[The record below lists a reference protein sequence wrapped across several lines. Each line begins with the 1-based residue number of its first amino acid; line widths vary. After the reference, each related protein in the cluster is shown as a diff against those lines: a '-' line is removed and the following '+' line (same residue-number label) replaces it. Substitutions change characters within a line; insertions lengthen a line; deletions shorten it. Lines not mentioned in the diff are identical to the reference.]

1 MILLNSI
8 RNIINRDYRL
18 ASKSFKIISKDGL
31 KGFWIQY
38 KEYKKK
44 MDKFRGPSSIEIP
57 LPQDAARIRASSPY
71 DVIIF
76 PIIDWDFRF
85 QRPQQ
90 IAVRFSKNIGRVFY
104 VQSAFSS
111 EDNPLLRRIQE
122 DIIEVLLPGNGLIDI
137 YQDALDEVTLK
148 NIIRSFDILRKE
160 YDIVEA
166 IIIVDLP
173 FWTKA
178 AFGLRDLFGW
188 RVIYDCMDCH
198 RGFSNIS
205 KLLLNEEKFLSEK
218 SDLILA
224 SSNLLFN
231 ERSLQN
237 PKCILVPNGTDFFH
251 FSSEIQEKPE
261 ELKDLK
267 GPLIGYYGAISDWF
281 DSELVGSLARSRSD
295 WNFILIGHTF
305 GSDTNPL
312 EGLKNIFILGEK
324 PYDLLPSYLHFF
336 DVCIIPFKKNQ
347 LTEATNPVKLF
358 EYFSAGKPVVA
369 TDLTELRFYK
379 KWLTLASGTQEWLKA
394 IESYLKSPNGEF
406 SEKRKQFAQKNTWDD
421 RFEQI
426 NDHAINLFPKV
437 SIIMLTFNNLDLTR
451 ICLESIYKKTGYPN
465 FEVIVVDNASSD
477 GTREFLI
484 ENKSQFPNIKI
495 ILNDNNEGFAR
506 GNNRGFHEAKGEF
519 VVFLNNDTI
528 VTHGWIGRLIR
539 HIERDPTIGMIGPTT
554 NEIANEAR
562 IDVPYSNLDQIDA
575 FAYKRAIEYAEK
587 GFDIKVLAMF
597 CVLIPTKIFKE
608 VGRLDEQYEIGMFED
623 DDLALRVKNAGY
635 RLVCA
640 EDVFIHHYGC
650 AGFKPKL
657 RSF

>member
-1 MILLNSI
+1 LQ
-8 RNIINRDYRL
+8 RD
-18 ASKSFKIISKDGL
+18 AT
-31 KGFWIQY
+31 
-38 KEYKKK
+38 
-44 MDKFRGPSSIEIP
+44 
-57 LPQDAARIRASSPY
+57 RIRASSPY

-104 VQSAFSS
+104 ARSSFSS
-111 EDNPLLRRIQE
+111 EDKPLLRQIQE
-122 DIIEVLLPGNGLIDI
+122 DIIEVLLPGNGLINI
-137 YQDALDEVTLK
+137 YQDALDYVTLK
-148 NIIRSFDILRKE
+148 NIIRSFEILRKE

-173 FWTKA
+173 FWTRA
-178 AFGLRDLFGW
+178 ALGLRDIFGW
-188 RVIYDCMDCH
+188 KVVYDCMDFH
-198 RGFSNIS
+198 KGFSNIS
-205 KLLLNEEKFLSEK
+205 EILLNEEKFLSEK

-251 FSSEIQEKPE
+251 FSSEIQDMPDEI
-261 ELKDLK
+261 K
-267 GPLIGYYGAISDWF
+267 GLGGPIIGYYGAISDWF
-281 DSELVGSLARSRSD
+281 DSELVGSLARSRPD

-305 GSDTNPL
+305 GADTNPL

-336 DVCIIPFKKNQ
+336 DVCIIPFKKTQ

-358 EYFSAGKPVVA
+358 EYLSAGKPVVA
-369 TDLTELRFYK
+369 TDLTELRCYRE
-379 KWLTLASGTQEWLKA
+379 WVTLESETQGWLKA
-394 IESYLKSPNGEF
+394 IESYLDSPIGEC
-406 SEKRKQFAQKNTWDD
+406 SEKRKQFAKINTWDD

-426 NDHAINLFPKV
+426 NHYAINLFPKV
-437 SIIMLTFNNLDLTR
+437 SIIVLTFNNLDLTR

-477 GTREFLI
+477 GTQEFLV
-484 ENKSQFPNIKI
+484 ENKFQFPNIKI
-495 ILNDNNEGFAR
+495 ILNENNKGFAC
-506 GNNRGFHEAKGEF
+506 GNNRGFQEAKGEF

-539 HIERDPTIGMIGPTT
+539 HIKCDPTIGMIGPTT

-575 FAYKRAIEYAEK
+575 FAYRRAIEYAEK
-587 GFDIKVLAMF
+587 SFDINVLAMF
-597 CVLIPTKIFKE
+597 CVLIPKNIFEE

-623 DDLALRVKNAGY
+623 DDLALRVKKAGY
-635 RLVCA
+635 RIVCA
-640 EDVFIHHYGC
+640 EDVFIHHFGC
-650 AGFKPKL
+650 AGFKLLGEREYLNIFEANRK
-657 RSF
+657 RYEEKWGTHWEQHKHKKMK